1 MRSGAVKIEEKKGP
15 RSTGD
20 ASFNHLQILFGAPKL
35 NWSNV
40 FFGFYKDGKFDQDGV
55 KVGDIF
61 EKAFALLSDPEI
73 TDLYVSQNLFR
84 ESRKDESL
92 AWLNA
97 NYIDCDFYKMAAHQ
111 DKPVAQV
118 VKEALD
124 HLKEL
129 KIPSPTMTVRSG
141 RGFQFI
147 WAIDPISIPKEEKE
161 KKKGSPKKAHSA
173 RPRWKAVQTHLQKA
187 LARFGADTTA
197 LDTSRIFRVA
207 GSINSKN
214 GEVVEVDHVIEGR
227 SRYCF
232 DYLADQVLPLSREEC
247 RALKAQAKAKKT
259 KAKRTK
265 RKQNKGGLSIS
276 EIHQMRADEMIR
288 LAEHRHPDGIPD
300 GQRDLFI
307 FHISACL
314 AYRHGHRALYSKM
327 IEIAARLAPDLTEKE
342 IRSMVSA
349 NHKRAK
355 MAEAGE
361 RIEFNGHSVDP
372 RYRYRSETLIRN
384 LTVTPDEMDILG
396 LVSLADDGRKAVR
409 RKVKDRVYKEEVRG
423 DRAKREAK
431 EKMKQERARLVQGL
445 LRDGLSLRGIAAKTG
460 LTISQVKTAAKVE
473 LTEPLQDPQKQPSE
487 AQNNVLQLETPDRPK
502 SSPNRSKKSSG
513 VIERLR
519 SFRKTPAPCP
529 AVAAV
534 DVDDSV
540 PADIPLFDHETAMP
554 ARRLALGE
562 VPF

>member
-1 MRSGAVKIEEKKGP
+1 MRSGAVKIEEQKGP

-20 ASFNHLQILFGAPKL
+20 ASFDHLQILFEAPKL
-35 NWSNV
+35 NWSKV
-40 FFGFYKDGKFDQDGV
+40 FFAYYKDGEFDQESV
-55 KVGDIF
+55 KVGDIY

-73 TDLYVSQNLFR
+73 TDLYVAQNLFR
-84 ESRKDESL
+84 GSRKDESL

-97 NYIDCDFYKMAAHQ
+97 NYIDCDFYKMAEHQ
-111 DKPVAQV
+111 DKPVGQV

-147 WAIDPISIPKEEKE
+147 WTINPISITKEDQ
-161 KKKGSPKKAHSA
+161 SA

-187 LARFGADTTA
+187 LARFGADTMA

-232 DYLADQVLPLSREEC
+232 DDLADQVLPLSREEC

-327 IEIAARLAPDLTEKE
+327 IEIAGRLAPDLTDKE

-349 NHKRAK
+349 NLKRAK

-361 RIEFNGHSVDP
+361 RVEFNGRSVDP

-384 LTVTPDEMDILG
+384 LAVTPDEMDILG

-445 LRDGLSLRGIAAKTG
+445 RLEGLSLRVVSAKTG
-460 LTISQVKTAAKVE
+460 LTINQVRTAAKVE
-473 LTEPLQDPQKQPSE
+473 LTEPLQEPMKQPSE
-487 AQNNVLQLETPDRPK
+487 AQDNVLQLKTPDRPK
-502 SSPNRSKKSSG
+502 SSPNRSKKRSG

-519 SFRKTPAPCP
+519 SFRKTKAPRP
-529 AVAAV
+529 AVAA
-534 DVDDSV
+534 VDDSV
-540 PADIPLFDHETAMP
+540 PADIPLLDHETAMP

>member
-1 MRSGAVKIEEKKGP
+1 MRSGAVKIEEQKGP

-20 ASFNHLQILFGAPKL
+20 ASFDHLQILFEAPKL
-35 NWSNV
+35 NWSKV
-40 FFGFYKDGKFDQDGV
+40 FFAYYKDGEFDQESV
-55 KVGDIF
+55 KVGDIY

-73 TDLYVSQNLFR
+73 TDLYVAQNLFR
-84 ESRKDESL
+84 GSRKDESL

-97 NYIDCDFYKMAAHQ
+97 NYIDCDFYKMAEHQ
-111 DKPVAQV
+111 DKPVGQV

-147 WAIDPISIPKEEKE
+147 WTINPISITKEDQ
-161 KKKGSPKKAHSA
+161 SA

-187 LARFGADTTA
+187 LARFGADTMA

-232 DYLADQVLPLSREEC
+232 DDLADQVLPLSREEC

-327 IEIAARLAPDLTEKE
+327 IEIAGRLAPDLTDKE

-349 NHKRAK
+349 NLKRAK

-361 RIEFNGHSVDP
+361 RVEFNGRSVDP

-384 LTVTPDEMDILG
+384 LAVTPDEMDILG
-396 LVSLADDGRKAVR
+396 LVSLADDGRKAAR
-409 RKVKDRVYKEEVRG
+409 RKEKTCVYMEEVRG

-431 EKMKQERARLVQGL
+431 EKMKQERARLVQS
-445 LRDGLSLRGIAAKTG
+445 LRLEGLSLRVVSAKTG
-460 LTISQVKTAAKVE
+460 LTINQVRTAAKVE
-473 LTEPLQDPQKQPSE
+473 LTEPLQEPMKQPSE
-487 AQNNVLQLETPDRPK
+487 AQDNVLQLKTPDRPK
-502 SSPNRSKKSSG
+502 SSPNRSKKRSG

-519 SFRKTPAPCP
+519 SFRKTKAPRP
-529 AVAAV
+529 AVAA
-534 DVDDSV
+534 VDDSV
-540 PADIPLFDHETAMP
+540 PADIPLLDHETAMP

>member
-1 MRSGAVKIEEKKGP
+1 MRSGAVKIEEQKGP

-73 TDLYVSQNLFR
+73 TDLYVAQNLFR
-84 ESRKDESL
+84 GSRKDESL

-97 NYIDCDFYKMAAHQ
+97 NYIDCDFYKMAEHQ
-111 DKPVAQV
+111 DKPVGQV

-147 WAIDPISIPKEEKE
+147 WTINPISITKEDQ
-161 KKKGSPKKAHSA
+161 SA

-187 LARFGADTTA
+187 LARFGADTMA

-232 DYLADQVLPLSREEC
+232 DDLADQVLPLSREEC

-327 IEIAARLAPDLTEKE
+327 IEIAGRLAPDLTDKE

-349 NHKRAK
+349 NLKRAK

-361 RIEFNGHSVDP
+361 RVEFNGRSVDP

-384 LTVTPDEMDILG
+384 LAVTPDEMDILG
-396 LVSLADDGRKAVR
+396 LVSLADDGRKAAR
-409 RKVKDRVYKEEVRG
+409 RKEKTRVYMEEVRG

-431 EKMKQERARLVQGL
+431 EKMKQERARLVQS
-445 LRDGLSLRGIAAKTG
+445 LRLEGLSLRVVSAKTG
-460 LTISQVKTAAKVE
+460 LTINQVRTAAKVE
-473 LTEPLQDPQKQPSE
+473 LTEPLQEPMKQPSE
-487 AQNNVLQLETPDRPK
+487 AQDNVLQLKTPDRPK
-502 SSPNRSKKSSG
+502 SSPNRSKKRSG

-519 SFRKTPAPCP
+519 SFRKTKAPRP
-529 AVAAV
+529 AVAA
-534 DVDDSV
+534 VDDSV
-540 PADIPLFDHETAMP
+540 PADIPLLDHETAMP

>member
-1 MRSGAVKIEEKKGP
+1 MRSGAVKIEEQKGP

-20 ASFNHLQILFGAPKL
+20 ASFDHLQILFEAPKL
-35 NWSNV
+35 NWSKV
-40 FFGFYKDGKFDQDGV
+40 FFAYYKDGEFDQESV
-55 KVGDIF
+55 KVGDIY

-73 TDLYVSQNLFR
+73 TDLYVAQNLFR
-84 ESRKDESL
+84 GSRKDESL

-97 NYIDCDFYKMAAHQ
+97 NYIDCDFYKMAEHQ
-111 DKPVAQV
+111 DKPVGQV

-147 WAIDPISIPKEEKE
+147 WTINPISITKEDQ
-161 KKKGSPKKAHSA
+161 SA

-187 LARFGADTTA
+187 LARFGADTMA

-232 DYLADQVLPLSREEC
+232 DDLADQVLPLSREEC

-327 IEIAARLAPDLTEKE
+327 IEIAGRLAPDLTDKE

-349 NHKRAK
+349 NLKRAK

-361 RIEFNGHSVDP
+361 RVEFNGRSVDP

-384 LTVTPDEMDILG
+384 LAVTPDEMDILG
-396 LVSLADDGRKAVR
+396 LVSLADDGRKAAR
-409 RKVKDRVYKEEVRG
+409 RKEKTRVYMEEVRG

-431 EKMKQERARLVQGL
+431 EKMKQERARLVQS
-445 LRDGLSLRGIAAKTG
+445 LRLEGLSLRVVSAKTG
-460 LTISQVKTAAKVE
+460 LTINQVRTAAKVE
-473 LTEPLQDPQKQPSE
+473 LTEPLQEPMKQPSE
-487 AQNNVLQLETPDRPK
+487 AQDNVLQLKTPDRPK
-502 SSPNRSKKSSG
+502 SSPNRSKKRSG

-519 SFRKTPAPCP
+519 SFRKTKAPRP
-529 AVAAV
+529 AVAA
-534 DVDDSV
+534 VDDSV
-540 PADIPLFDHETAMP
+540 PADIPLLDHETAMP